1 MKKILLFGLLSC
13 AALAG
18 NAQSANRLATPAK
31 VLAQLERYKDLTKH
45 DATASGSATRSHS
58 EVRPEINR
66 LLVQSADEFAWVAA
80 GRPTRE
86 AYLRCIDEGL
96 ARLSPYTRTA
106 QDRQVV
112 AEFYLDL
119 MNIVGLETSE
129 GRLNGFVAQV
139 QASR

>member
-1 MKKILLFGLLSC
+1 MKKILLLGLLNC
-13 AALAG
+13 VLLTG
-18 NAQSANRLATPAK
+18 HAQSVTALATPAK
-31 VLAQLERYKDLTKH
+31 VLSQLERYKDMTKR
-45 DATASGSATRSHS
+45 DAASGVVLRNHAET
-58 EVRPEINR
+58 RPEINR

-96 ARLSPYTRTA
+96 ARISPYTKTA

-119 MNIVGLETSE
+119 MDIVGLETSE

-139 QASR
+139 QARR

>member
-1 MKKILLFGLLSC
+1 MKKILLLSLLSGV
-13 AALAG
+13 LLTSH
-18 NAQSANRLATPAK
+18 AQSAPPLATPAK
-31 VLAQLERYKDLTKH
+31 VLSQLERYKDMTKR
-45 DATASGSATRSHS
+45 DVTSGVALRNHAET
-58 EVRPEINR
+58 RPEISR

-96 ARLSPYTRTA
+96 ARLTPYTKTA
-106 QDRQVV
+106 QERQVV

-119 MNIVGLETSE
+119 MDIVGLETSE

-139 QASR
+139 QARQ